1 MWQLLFFSDMNGN
14 LSHSPQPVF
23 MVDSGGGHPKQ
34 HRYYHQQLPRP
45 PVPRPP
51 VPRPPVPCWTFPPA
65 RAEMKNRGWGR
76 MNGGIA
82 WVLTLI
88 LLLVFAALGLG
99 AYQILRLQ
107 TEMERLTQEIPTQMQ
122 SPAPQKQ
129 IGLNPAELNKNKQNS
144 AAHLIGRAD
153 QSTSSGILKWE
164 ANLGDA
170 FTEGVKY
177 INGGLQVNKTGL
189 YFVYS
194 RVEFLSPKC
203 NPRDSYTH
211 LMSRQRTGHNRIIM
225 EDHQEGFCTAGS
237 KHPWMTGSHLGSLQH
252 LKQSDWLFV
261 NVSHPHLI
269 SKNYHSNYFGLFK
282 IN

>member
-1 MWQLLFFSDMNGN
+1 MSGN
-14 LSHSPQPVF
+14 FGHSPQPVF
-23 MVDSGGGHPKQ
+23 MVDSGRGHPKQ
-34 HRYYHQQLPRP
+34 HRYYHQQMPRS
-45 PVPRPP
+45 
-51 VPRPPVPCWTFPPA
+51 PVPCWTFPPA
-65 RAEMKNRGWGR
+65 RAEMKKRGCGR
-76 MNGGIA
+76 MNGTIVWG
-82 WVLTLI
+82 LTLI

-107 TEMERLTQEIPTQMQ
+107 TEMQRLTQEIPAQMQ
-122 SPAPQKQ
+122 SLTPQKQ
-129 IGLNPAELNKNKQNS
+129 VGLNPAEHAEQNS
-144 AAHLIGRAD
+144 RSAG
-153 QSTSSGILKWE
+153 TLKWE

-170 FTEGVKY
+170 FTEGIKY
-177 INGGLQVNKTGL
+177 INGGLQVNMTGL

-211 LMSRQRTGHNRIIM
+211 IMSRQRNGRNRTIM

-237 KHPWMTGSHLGSLQH
+237 KQPWMTGSHLGSLQH

-261 NVSHPHLI
+261 NVSHPLLI

>member
-1 MWQLLFFSDMNGN
+1 MSGN
-14 LSHSPQPVF
+14 FGHSPQPVF
-23 MVDSGGGHPKQ
+23 MVDSGRGHPKQ
-34 HRYYHQQLPRP
+34 HRHYHQQM
-45 PVPRPP
+45 
-51 VPRPPVPCWTFPPA
+51 PRPPVPCWTFPPA
-65 RAEMKNRGWGR
+65 RAEMKKRGWGR
-76 MNGGIA
+76 MNSTIA
-82 WVLTLI
+82 WGLTLI

-107 TEMERLTQEIPTQMQ
+107 TEMQRLTQEIPAQMQ
-122 SPAPQKQ
+122 SLTPQKQ
-129 IGLNPAELNKNKQNS
+129 VGLNPAELNKNTQNS
-144 AAHLIGRAD
+144 AAHLIGHAD
-153 QSTSSGILKWE
+153 QSRSAGTLKWE

-177 INGGLQVNKTGL
+177 INGGLQVNMTGL

-211 LMSRQRTGHNRIIM
+211 IMSRQRNGRNRTIM

-237 KHPWMTGSHLGSLQH
+237 KQPWMSSSHLGSLQH

-261 NVSHPHLI
+261 NVSHPLLI